1 MAAVAKEL
9 SESVRQ
15 YSGGEVLEAPVFT
28 KLPDTKHLRVS
39 VTEVPATVLRR
50 LPEIQDRR
58 VQVAIALCLIER
70 SRVGTEKITGQPL
83 QTQLLKLS
91 KAAFSGSIRTRR

>member
-1 MAAVAKEL
+1 MDDDVAYANHDIYVERLTPGLSRLSVKVRSKCRLQLVRVYRRDVLTMAAVAKEL

-39 VTEVPATVLRR
+39 VTEVPAAVLRR
-50 LPEIQDRR
+50 LPEI
-58 VQVAIALCLIER
+58 
-70 SRVGTEKITGQPL
+70 
-83 QTQLLKLS
+83 
-91 KAAFSGSIRTRR
+91 